1 MACRRLGNA
10 GGVRFDVHASAL
22 VAVVVLTSVLALG
35 LLPVTAPDQ
44 PVALYWLGG
53 LVVALGFFASVVLHE
68 LAHAVAARR
77 YGVSTHRVVLG
88 LPGGT
93 AEREAPPPSPRADVV
108 IAVAGPVA
116 SAGAGLGCW
125 GLALTVEPLL
135 SPTALAVLLWLGL
148 ANLVFCVF
156 TLLPGAPLDGGRL
169 VRAAVWSRTRDRER
183 AERVARRCGSALGA
197 TLMACGAAA
206 VILFGQFVA
215 IWLAVAGWLLLSA
228 RAVGSTSGG
237 EDTVTP

>member
-1 MACRRLGNA
+1 MRQKMQQGDQEIRRTEQYSFRFCPLDLLISLLLCLGGCSSDLPA
-10 GGVRFDVHASAL
+10 ASFIDKL
-22 VAVVVLTSVLALG
+22 RVLAVRAS
-35 LLPVTAPDQ
+35 PPEIAPGETTTLD
-44 PVALYWLGG
+44 
-53 LVVALGFFASVVLHE
+53 
-68 LAHAVAARR
+68 
-77 YGVSTHRVVLG
+77 
-88 LPGGT
+88 
-93 AEREAPPPSPRADVV
+93 
-108 IAVAGPVA
+108 
-116 SAGAGLGCW
+116 
-125 GLALTVEPLL
+125 ALTVEPLL